1 MICNDN
7 VMQCNVMLGMSCL
20 LHSVLSSCINHCTVP
35 GVLGWCSGMVQ
46 TPRSPRQLRQI
57 SDLDHWTRWG
67 GRSGPHWH
75 DLGHHSMSMSAFFP
89 ISPGWSR
96 EDYISPAQY
105 FGMRTLCILPLS
117 YASFPCHVATVATVP
132 VFTRSFGLEVST
144 FYTPNFQN
152 SAPRPRNAGIGSSG
166 CPTCD
171 PGIPPWRVRW
181 CGDAAELHEP
191 CEGDCGDPAFRNG
204 PWREA

>member
-1 MICNDN
+1 
-7 VMQCNVMLGMSCL
+7 MLGMSCL
-20 LHSVLSSCINHCTVP
+20 LHSVLSSCINLPDPCLIAQCQWFWDGAV
-35 GVLGWCSGMVQ
+35 GWCRLQDLHVSWGKYQ
-46 TPRSPRQLRQI
+46 T
-57 SDLDHWTRWG
+57 WTIEQDEEGAAVHIDMTWG
-67 GRSGPHWH
+67 ITQCPCQP
-75 DLGHHSMSMSAFFP
+75 FF
-89 ISPGWSR
+89 
-96 EDYISPAQY
+96 QY
-105 FGMRTLCILPLS
+105 HPDGVEKTTSTQPS
-117 YASFPCHVATVATVP
+117 TYASFPCRHVATVATVP

-171 PGIPPWRVRW
+171 PGIPRWRVRW